1 MKILRLWLLVFLW
14 PAFLPAAE
22 APVGKRA
29 NPRMPPVGI
38 EIPTANKAQLEKG
51 VSDLAWQIEN
61 LKGAL
66 KSKPELLELLPDV
79 QIFCNAVRYALED
92 NIFYKTNDFAIA
104 RKLLDEGL
112 ERARSL
118 GNGQAPWTNATGLI
132 VRGYQSRLDGSV
144 QPYGLVVPPSYRA
157 GPDRKSR
164 LDLWF
169 HGRNNNGSELSF
181 LADREKNP
189 GEFTPEDTIVLHPY
203 GRYCNA
209 FKFAGEVDVFEAL
222 EDVRKH
228 YPIDENR
235 ISVRGF
241 SMGGAATWHLAAHYA
256 GLWAV
261 ASPGAGFVDTAIFQK
276 LIRQTNAPPWY
287 QERLWH
293 LYDITDCAGNLFN
306 CPIVAYSG
314 EIDPQRQAAE
324 LMSRAMKAEGL
335 DLVHIIGPNT
345 AHKFEPNAKK
355 EVARR
360 VDALMA
366 QGRNPLPKEV
376 RFTTWSLRYNQMGW
390 VTVDGL
396 EHHWNIARVN
406 AEISGEDSI
415 HITTTNV
422 SALTLSMPAG
432 LCPLPQGRAPR
443 VTLDGH
449 QLEATPVAGD
459 RSWTA
464 HFRKG
469 VFGWECVQ
477 SADDGPLRK
486 RHGLQGPI
494 DDAFMD
500 SFIMVQPTRK
510 ALNERVDAWATNA
523 MANAAF
529 EWRMQFRGEPRIKND
544 TDITDADIA
553 ANNLILWGDPYSNRL
568 IGRITRELPIHWNRT
583 GIDYSG
589 HRFANQ
595 EFVPVLIYPNPLNPK
610 HYVVINSGF
619 TFVDAAPTSN
629 ALQVPELPDFTIVDI
644 AKRSIVDAGFFDED
658 WKVPILQ

>member
-1 MKILRLWLLVFLW
+1 MKFLRVFLLACC
-14 PAFLPAAE
+14 PGLLAGAAV
-22 APVGKRA
+22 PVGNRA
-29 NPRMPPVGI
+29 TPRMPPVGI
-38 EIPTANKAQLEKG
+38 EVPPAIKAELEKG
-51 VSDLAWQIEN
+51 VSDLSWQIEN
-61 LKGAL
+61 LKGSL

-79 QIFCNAVRYALED
+79 QIYCNAVRYALED
-92 NIFYKTNDFAIA
+92 NIFYRTNDFAVA
-104 RKLLDEGL
+104 RKLLEEGI

-118 GNGQAPWTNATGLI
+118 GNGQTPWTSATGLV
-132 VRGYQSRLDGSV
+132 VRGYLSKLDGSV
-144 QPYGLVVPPSYRA
+144 QPYGLVVPPSYKA
-157 GPDRKSR
+157 AENRKWR

-222 EDVRKH
+222 ADMRKH

-256 GLWAV
+256 GLWAA

-287 QERLWH
+287 EERLWH

-306 CPIVAYSG
+306 CPVVAYSG

-335 DLVHIIGPNT
+335 DLVHVIGPNT

-406 AEISGEDSI
+406 AQIFGPDFI
-415 HITTTNV
+415 TVTTTNV
-422 SALTLSMPAG
+422 GALTLSMPPG
-432 LCPLPQGRAPR
+432 LCPLETSRRPR
-443 VTLDGH
+443 IMLDG
-449 QLEATPVAGD
+449 QQVEGALVAPD
-459 RSWTA
+459 RSWTS
-464 HFRKG
+464 HFQKTSW
-469 VFGWECVQ
+469 GWQACLPY
-477 SADDGPLRK
+477 DGGPLRK

-500 SFIMVQPTRK
+500 SFIMVRPTGK
-510 ALNERVDAWATNA
+510 ALNERVGVWATNA

-553 ANNLILWGDPYSNRL
+553 ANNLILWGDPNSNRL
-568 IGRITRELPIHWNRT
+568 IGRIARDLPIHWNRT
-583 GIDYSG
+583 SVDYSG

-595 EFVPVLIYPNPLNPK
+595 EYVPVLIYPNPLNPK
-610 HYVVINSGF
+610 RYVVLNSGF

-629 ALQVPELPDFTIVDI
+629 ALQVPELPDFAIIDI
-644 AKRSIVDAGFFDED
+644 AKGSIVDAGFFDEN
-658 WKVPILQ
+658 WKFPILQ